1 MVEFSWSS
9 PRSGQITKDKVMG
22 KSRWK
27 SRVVEIY
34 RSRNQKCRKVVVEI
48 KRWRNQKSR
57 KVEIIIVAKSKWKSR
72 NIESRNPKY
81 GKVEMEIQRCRN

>member
-48 KRWRNQKSR
+48 KRWRNKKSR
-57 KVEIIIVAKSKWKSR
+57 KVEIR
-72 NIESRNPKY
+72 NV
-81 GKVEMEIQRCRN
+81 GK